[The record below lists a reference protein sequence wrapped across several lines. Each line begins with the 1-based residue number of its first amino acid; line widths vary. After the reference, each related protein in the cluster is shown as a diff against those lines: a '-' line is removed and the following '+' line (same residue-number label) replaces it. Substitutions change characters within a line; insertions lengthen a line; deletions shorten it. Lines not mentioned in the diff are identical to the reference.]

1 MTDLRGDGADL
12 FLAAAGTALAADD
25 RVRTSALLSAA
36 IALVPAHIG
45 AMALL
50 VQLHLQSHD
59 FDKAVLWLERVAA
72 LDPGNAR
79 TVEYLSLMLCQ
90 TDRPAV
96 ALQRLEAAISRAPT
110 SSSEGD
116 QARILYDT
124 ARTLRRYRDVAR
136 QMAFAP
142 SFRIFDTQE
151 EEREIRWWRKALTA
165 YARTNL
171 QEAIRFL
178 VSLDPRYGGISHRRL
193 VPSDLSRLKEM
204 VTADLHIRP
213 GSFSGGGGERF
224 LIIRSHSS
232 GFCADVAHVAV
243 QLVVARACGRQ
254 PLVYWGR
261 ESAYA
266 DPAIDNVWDAFF
278 EPVGTVSLSDLE
290 GKPLRCVPPPFTTA
304 NLRWSNNQ
312 PWFHNESGASA
323 LEIIGR
329 DDEIAVVERFNL
341 VTELLFVLP
350 DDHPLKNRSPI
361 DAFWSEFSRSVRLR
375 PGIRAEAQDWL
386 DQHRDGAPVIGI
398 HMRLSSNEKAFESLE
413 QARPNLGSALQA
425 LDRFVDQHRDGRIFV
440 MTDYQP
446 YIEDLKRRYPGRVIS
461 RPVARLDEQTAGLRQ
476 LGLGAPTGNFGLA
489 AEVVRDIATA
499 SLCDCFIG
507 DGASSV
513 SLVIA
518 GLGGWTPDRL
528 TWTRAPNVLG
538 NRWAEFLAP
547 PRHAQP
553 ERTFVVHA
561 L

>member
-1 MTDLRGDGADL
+1 
-12 FLAAAGTALAADD
+12 
-25 RVRTSALLSAA
+25 
-36 IALVPAHIG
+36 
-45 AMALL
+45 MALF
-50 VQLHLQSHD
+50 VQLQLQSNA
-59 FDKAVLWLERVAA
+59 FDKAVFWLERVAA

-96 ALQRLEAAISRAPT
+96 ALQRLEAAISRTPT

-124 ARTLRRYRDVAR
+124 ARTLRRYGEVAR

-142 SFRIFDTQE
+142 SIRIFDTHE
-151 EEREIRWWRKALTA
+151 EEREIRLWRKALTA
-165 YARTNL
+165 YARKNL

-178 VSLDPRYGGISHRRL
+178 VSLDPRYGGISHRQL

-213 GSFSGGGGERF
+213 GSFRGGEGERF

-266 DPAIDNVWDAFF
+266 DPAIDNLWDAFF
-278 EPVGTVSLSDLE
+278 EPVGTVSLPDLE
-290 GKPLRCVPPPFTTA
+290 DKALRCVPPPFTTA
-304 NLRWSNNQ
+304 NLRWSNNR

-361 DAFWSEFSRSVRLR
+361 DVFWSELSRSVRLR

-461 RPVARLDEQTAGLRQ
+461 RPVARLDEQNAGLRQ

-538 NRWAEFLAP
+538 NRWAEFLTP

-553 ERTFVVHA
+553 ERTFFVHG

>member
-1 MTDLRGDGADL
+1 MRQATAGLLGAGVRLCRPGHRQPLGCVFRACRNGLFTRPRGQGSPLRSSAFHDRQ
-12 FLAAAGTALAADD
+12 LAL
-25 RVRTSALLSAA
+25 VEQS
-36 IALVPAHIG
+36 ALVP
-45 AMALL
+45 
-50 VQLHLQSHD
+50 QR
-59 FDKAVLWLERVAA
+59 ERCIC
-72 LDPGNAR
+72 P
-79 TVEYLSLMLCQ
+79 
-90 TDRPAV
+90 
-96 ALQRLEAAISRAPT
+96 
-110 SSSEGD
+110 
-116 QARILYDT
+116 
-124 ARTLRRYRDVAR
+124 
-136 QMAFAP
+136 
-142 SFRIFDTQE
+142 
-151 EEREIRWWRKALTA
+151 
-165 YARTNL
+165 
-171 QEAIRFL
+171 
-178 VSLDPRYGGISHRRL
+178 
-193 VPSDLSRLKEM
+193 
-204 VTADLHIRP
+204 
-213 GSFSGGGGERF
+213 
-224 LIIRSHSS
+224 
-232 GFCADVAHVAV
+232 
-243 QLVVARACGRQ
+243 
-254 PLVYWGR
+254 
-261 ESAYA
+261 
-266 DPAIDNVWDAFF
+266 
-278 EPVGTVSLSDLE
+278 
-290 GKPLRCVPPPFTTA
+290 
-304 NLRWSNNQ
+304 
-312 PWFHNESGASA
+312 
-323 LEIIGR
+323 EIIGR
-329 DDEIAVVERFNL
+329 DDEISVVERFNL

-361 DAFWSEFSRSVRLR
+361 DVFWSELSRSVRLR

-461 RPVARLDEQTAGLRQ
+461 RPVARLDEQNAGLRQ

-538 NRWAEFLAP
+538 NRWAEFLTP

-553 ERTFVVHA
+553 ERTFFVHG